1 LIHLLIKKAKVP
13 ENPKVAKA
21 LNKKKVESDDEEIEV
36 VKNVPVANG
45 KKKVPAKKEESSD
58 ESEEEKKPV
67 AKKAPV
73 KVPAKKQES
82 SDESEEEKK
91 PVAKKAPVKVPAKK
105 QESSDESEVEAP
117 KKPVTKAV
125 PTKTA
130 PKKVESDEEESSEE
144 VKKPVAKTAPK
155 KKEESEEEDDE
166 EEVPMKTVPQKK
178 EEPKKQTNTSGSTC
192 TELFVRNLA
201 WATDENSL
209 EKFFSNYGTVLS
221 KKVLTDRNTGKPR
234 GIGFVEFSTREE
246 AQAALDDADNL
257 NLDGRLIQ
265 CTFSDEKPE
274 RTGGA
279 PNKGGYQAGNGRSNQ
294 RSNYQG
300 EKHTAFVG
308 NLSFK
313 ATEQSVEKFFQ
324 SCGNVVGVRIAKNE
338 EGKNKGF
345 CHVDFDSAEALQGA
359 LKMAGQQLDGR
370 EVRVDASLPREG
382 GQRGGFGGGRG
393 RGGFGGG
400 RGGRPQ
406 FNPMDRAKK
415 SGALSVANSNAVKT
429 FDDDDE

>member
-1 LIHLLIKKAKVP
+1 VATKAP
-13 ENPKVAKA
+13 P
-21 LNKKKVESDDEEIEV
+21 KKVESEED
-36 VKNVPVANG
+36 
-45 KKKVPAKKEESSD
+45 S
-58 ESEEEKKPV
+58 SEEEVKTKKPV
-67 AKKAPV
+67 AKAVPK
-73 KVPAKKQES
+73 KV
-82 SDESEEEKK
+82 ESEEDSSEEEVKTKK
-91 PVAKKAPVKVPAKK
+91 PVAKAVPKKV
-105 QESSDESEVEAP
+105 ESEEDSSEEEVKT
-117 KKPVTKAV
+117 KKPVAKA
-125 PTKTA
+125 A
-130 PKKVESDEEESSEE
+130 PKKVESEEDSSEE
-144 VKKPVAKTAPK
+144 PQKVAPK
-155 KKEESEEEDDE
+155 KQPKKQEDDE
-166 EEVPMKTVPQKK
+166 EEEEEVAKPQKTQNK
-178 EEPKKQTNTSGSTC
+178 PTPQASNSTC

-201 WATDENSL
+201 WSTDENSL
-209 EKFFSNYGTVLS
+209 EKFFSNYGTIYS
-221 KKVLTDRNTGKPR
+221 KKVLVDKMTQKPR
-234 GIGFVEFSTREE
+234 GLGFVEFSTREE